1 MRTFLSLRP
10 LALLPL
16 LFLLG
21 ACSDEFLDRAPIN
34 GYTSENFFED
44 EEQITQAVN
53 GLYPIIRNL
62 TINNYW
68 VFTEFRSDNT
78 TFQYNA
84 ADRGNEAYE
93 RIDYFQ
99 ADATNGTLSNI
110 WNSSYTNISRANF
123 VLASLADAVFDNE
136 ENRIIR
142 EAEARFVRAF
152 MYTNLTKLYGP
163 VPLVDDVLLGESEA
177 VNLRRAPLDDIY
189 NTLIV
194 PDFQFAIDNLPAV
207 WNAANEGRASGHAA
221 RVGLAKAYFQRRNY
235 AAALPLLNAV
245 IESGDY
251 ALMQQYRDVFDPLLE
266 ASNTEVIFAAENDVA
281 AGFGAG
287 FFFNWLPQNSGTDIT
302 QSQTFIGG
310 LAGRHIPSCDMIEAY
325 EPGDRRF
332 DAGVGIY
339 VADPEMPDT
348 AYYIRKYVFP
358 PVLPTGSDTDWPI
371 FRYADVLLMQAEA
384 LLETQGGLVNEVFTT
399 LNALRARANLPLYF
413 PGNPNP
419 ALDLNTEAQLRTALR
434 QERRIE
440 MAFEGDRF
448 YDLVRYG
455 TLDETMRTHGEEQQV
470 KQAEFLEVLGGGYD
484 NITEYIGLPA
494 QQVLLY
500 EYEQNPGW

>member
-1 MRTFLSLRP
+1 MRIFFPLRF

-16 LFLLG
+16 LLLVG
-21 ACSDEFLDRAPIN
+21 ACSDDFLDRAPIN
-34 GYTSENFFED
+34 SYTTENFFED

-53 GLYPIIRNL
+53 GLYPIIRTL

-78 TFQYNA
+78 TFQYNP

-93 RIDYFQ
+93 RVDYFQ
-99 ADATNGTLSNI
+99 ADATNGTLSTI
-110 WNSSYTNISRANF
+110 YNSSYTNISRANF
-123 VLASLADAVFDNE
+123 VLASLPDAAFDDE
-136 ENRIIR
+136 DNRVIR

-177 VNLRRAPLDDIY
+177 VNLRRSPLDDLY
-189 NTLIV
+189 NRIIV
-194 PDFQFAIDNLPAV
+194 PDFEFAIANLPAT
-207 WNAANEGRASGHAA
+207 WDAANEGRASGHAA

-235 AAALPLLNAV
+235 AAALPLLND
-245 IESGDY
+245 IIDSGDH
-251 ALMQQYRDVFDPLLE
+251 ALMQSYRDVFDPLAE
-266 ASNTEVIFAAENDVA
+266 AGNTEVIFAAENSAA

-302 QSQTFIGG
+302 QSQAFIGA
-310 LAGRHIPSCDMIEAY
+310 LAGRHIPTCDMIDAY

-332 DAGVGIY
+332 DASVGIY

-371 FRYADVLLMQAEA
+371 YRYADVLLMRAEA
-384 LLETQGGLVNEVFTT
+384 LLETQGGLVNEAFTT

-413 PGNPNP
+413 PGNPDP
-419 ALDLNTEAQLRTALR
+419 ALDLNTEDQLRTALR
-434 QERRIE
+434 RERRIE
-440 MAFEGDRF
+440 MAFEGDRY

-455 TLDETMRTHGEEQQV
+455 TLDETMRAHGEEQQL
-470 KQAEFLEVLGGGYD
+470 KQAEFLNELGGGYD
-484 NITEYIGLPA
+484 NITELIGLPA